1 MPFCPLDLEN
11 RMTVCMEYPAMTP
24 KWESRKTPP
33 EWFPECPE
41 RIRSTQKEP
50 LHLCEVRRLFLHLF
64 SESSG
69 TGAAVQRAFLG
80 PLSSGAESGALL
92 PPEFRIAA
100 NCCSCLREVTPS
112 FS

>member
-1 MPFCPLDLEN
+1 MQGERHTQPHVFKCPGTDRN
-11 RMTVCMEYPAMTP
+11 N
-24 KWESRKTPP
+24 S
-33 EWFPECPE
+33 
-41 RIRSTQKEP
+41 KEP
-50 LHLCEVRRLFLHLF
+50 LHLCEVRRLFLPV
-64 SESSG
+64 SGESCG
-69 TGAAVQRAFLG
+69 AGAAVQRAFLG